1 MSSRIEDCR
10 LQRRV
15 WREIR
20 RLDKAHGTRGEGQA
34 TQRLVGELRRE
45 YSNLNSLFWNLQG
58 VNQEDLRNKCEAR
71 IVINHEQTTIL
82 QQHLRKWKRRL
93 LAIRREEDAQ
103 DMREKCAVAAEA
115 RMRASAV

>member
-20 RLDKAHGTRGEGQA
+20 RLDKAHGTRGEEQA
-34 TQRLVGELRRE
+34 TQRLVRELRRE
-45 YSNLNSLFWNLQG
+45 FWNLNSLFWISKG
-58 VNQEDLRNKCEAR
+58 VNQENLRKKCEAR
-71 IVINHEQTTIL
+71 MAINHEQDTIL
-82 QQHLRKWKRRL
+82 QQHLTKWKQRL
-93 LAIRREEDAQ
+93 DAQ
-103 DMREKCAVAAEA
+103 DMRKKCAAAAEA